1 MKKGILLIVLTLLI
15 TSSFFIYQGFT
26 SKEKE
31 RNKKISND
39 LSETIIANNKIVT
52 SKSGLYKEDN
62 TYYFKGE
69 VYNNYI
75 KIFNR
80 LYRIISI
87 EEKQVKIVSNTNET
101 TFYDNNSGDYLNSNI
116 YNWLNKTEKEN
127 TGVYYNSIPN
137 VENLLIPTKYCL
149 NSYTNSKTN
158 CLKIQHDY
166 FSIINIDDYLKTGG
180 KQGFLNNGTSSFLLG
195 YNESNK
201 LLNKEEGG
209 QIKEASNKASG
220 IRVVMT
226 LKKKI
231 KIKKGNGTFKNPYV
245 IDQEQNQNDINKYV
259 QLGDDLYQV
268 IEDKDNVLKLR
279 LMNYLKE
286 KKYFNNKSSKFNPL
300 NKNNIA
306 YYLNN
311 DYYESLPYKESLT
324 ECKFLTGELG
334 ENKDYFNIYTSTSSS
349 KVGLL
354 NMYDLNI
361 TTLLTDYY
369 LINTSTNTSN
379 NSYIYDKFGTI
390 IEEPSNTLK
399 NIVPVICLNKNL
411 INQKGNGS
419 KKNPYIID

>member
-1 MKKGILLIVLTLLI
+1 MKKGILLIFLILLI
-15 TSSFFIYQGFT
+15 TGSFFIYQGFAYQ
-26 SKEKE
+26 EKIV
-31 RNKKISND
+31 NKKISND
-39 LSETIIANNKIVT
+39 LSEIVIANNEIVT
-52 SKSGLYKEDN
+52 SKNGLYKEED

-87 EEKQVKIVSNTNET
+87 TENQVKIASNTNEAI
-101 TFYDNNSGDYLNSNI
+101 FYDNNSEDYLNSNI

-127 TGVYYNSIPN
+127 TGIYYNSIPN

-149 NSYTNSKTN
+149 NSYNNNQTN

-166 FSIINIDDYLKTGG
+166 FSIINIEDYLKTGG
-180 KQGFLNNGTSSFLLG
+180 KQGFLNNGTSSYLLG

-201 LLNKEEGG
+201 LLNKEENG
-209 QIKEASNKASG
+209 QIKEVNSKASG

-231 KIKKGNGTFKNPYV
+231 KVVKGNGTFKNPYV
-245 IDQEQNQNDINKYV
+245 LDQEQNKNSINKYV

-268 IEDKDNVLKLR
+268 IEEKDNILKLR
-279 LMNYLKE
+279 LMDYLKE
-286 KKYFNNKSSKFNPL
+286 KKYFNSKSSKFNPL

-311 DYYESLPYKESLT
+311 DYYESLPYKDSLT
-324 ECKFLTGELG
+324 KCKFLTGELK
-334 ENKDYFNIYTSTSSS
+334 EEKDYFNIYTSTSSS

-361 TTLLTDYY
+361 SNSLTDYY
-369 LINTSTNTSN
+369 LINTSTNTSDI
-379 NSYIYDKFGTI
+379 SYVYDKFGTI

-399 NIVPVICLNKNL
+399 NIVPVICLNKDL
-411 INQKGNGS
+411 INQKGDGS